1 MPVKN
6 VQALI
11 DNRVEAI
18 RAYHKQSSIT
28 RAELDVSG
36 GIDSAVMLGLLT
48 KALGPQNITAAFI
61 GIHSNEDAL
70 SRAKEVAKLY
80 GVRLIKIE
88 ASELYGELDE
98 LLMEALG
105 GAGYDLEAI
114 IERSDSDRTIS
125 GSIRSTLRAPI
136 GRALNRLTGG
146 GIRHGTGNEDEDR
159 FLRFYQKG
167 GDGEVDTN
175 PIAMLSKGEVFQIAI
190 GLDVP
195 LSIIKARPSPD
206 LWAMGEAHNDEE
218 EIAAT
223 LGLKNPTNTMYSYVD
238 PATSKYTH
246 VGLIERLSRWLDA
259 NDNILFSCE
268 DDDVRELA
276 HKAKDTKLFKTVN
289 GGVVERLFESARRI
303 EKNTRHKLNP
313 NCPSLG
319 SRDHLV
325 VAGILTNDLE
335 V

>member
-18 RAYHKQSSIT
+18 RAYHAQAGIQ

-36 GIDSAVMLGLLT
+36 GIDSAVMLGLLV
-48 KALGPQNITAAFI
+48 KALGPTNITAAFI
-61 GIHSNEDAL
+61 DIQSSEDAFN
-70 SRAKEVAKLY
+70 RAKEVTKLY
-80 GVRLIKIE
+80 GVRLIYVD
-88 ASELYGELDE
+88 ATDLFGDLDNI
-98 LLMEALG
+98 LMDALG
-105 GAGYDLEAI
+105 AASYDLEAI
-114 IERSDSDRTIS
+114 IERGEADKTIS

-159 FLRFYQKG
+159 YLRFYQKG

-175 PIAMLSKGEVFQIAI
+175 PIAMLSKGEVFQLAI

-195 LSIIKARPSPD
+195 LSIITARPSPD
-206 LWAMGEAHNDEE
+206 LWAIGEAHNDEE
-218 EIAAT
+218 EIAST
-223 LGLKNPTNTMYSYVD
+223 LGLKDPTCTMYSYVD
-238 PATSKYTH
+238 PQTSKYTH
-246 VGLIERLSRWLDA
+246 VGLIERLARWLDV
-259 NDNILFSCE
+259 NDNVLFSC
-268 DDDVRELA
+268 DDATAATLPK
-276 HKAKDTKLFKTVN
+276 KAKDTKLFKGVN
-289 GGVVERLFESARRI
+289 GGVVERLFDSARRI

-319 SRDHLV
+319 SRKELV
-325 VAGILTNDLE
+325 TAGILTNELE